1 MQYVYWK
8 WSKSNESYK
17 KTLRKQ
23 VEERK
28 QNKISSN
35 LVDLTNKSKGDK
47 MELNKRELCSDRIS
61 QREMH
66 IQTNI
71 NPFIEK
77 RNYVNDISTQD
88 NFLRPLDSNIR

>member
-35 LVDLTNKSKGDK
+35 L
-47 MELNKRELCSDRIS
+47 ELNKRELCSDRIS